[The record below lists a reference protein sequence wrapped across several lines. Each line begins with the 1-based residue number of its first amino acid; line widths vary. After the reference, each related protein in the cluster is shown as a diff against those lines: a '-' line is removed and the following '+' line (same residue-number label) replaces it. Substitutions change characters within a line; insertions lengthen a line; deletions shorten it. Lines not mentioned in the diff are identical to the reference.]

1 VIDPCL
7 IGKDILHADA
17 AVFSNEAAGD
27 CLLLEE
33 LDEIG
38 AGHIEKGRRLHGRQ
52 LGILRDEGDAAA
64 RW

>member
-1 VIDPCL
+1 MAPSWSGID
-7 IGKDILHADA
+7 
-17 AVFSNEAAGD
+17 S
-27 CLLLEE
+27 EE